1 MPNRESRESRER
13 LTDRQQEVLEF
24 IQTKIHRDGYPPT
37 IREIGDHL
45 GIRSTNGVND
55 HLKALTKKGYLNRT
69 ESKSRACVPVGAKPE
84 RSRTASGAE
93 AGRAGGYGSDARGA
107 ALGGGSSRPQSV
119 VPVELDTDLVEIPLL
134 GKIAAG
140 QPILAIEN
148 QHEDSVR
155 IDRFFLG
162 KARDKDV
169 FALRVVGESMIEDG
183 IHDGDFIFVRKQKSA
198 PRGAIVVAL
207 IDDEATVKRYYPEP
221 DRIRFQPSNSNMQPI
236 YVKAS
241 DFKETQIL
249 GVVVGIYRRMD

>member
-1 MPNRESRESRER
+1 MPTRER

-24 IQTKIHRDGYPPT
+24 IQTKITRDGYPPT

-55 HLKALTKKGYLNRT
+55 HLKALSRKGYLNRT
-69 ESKSRACVPVGAKPE
+69 EAKSRACVPVSTRAE
-84 RSRTASGAE
+84 RKAASA
-93 AGRAGGYGSDARGA
+93 AVRAHSVLPVDIESD
-107 ALGGGSSRPQSV
+107 S
-119 VPVELDTDLVEIPLL
+119 VEIPIL

-140 QPILAIEN
+140 QPILAVEN
-148 QHEDSVR
+148 AHEDSVR

-162 KARDKDV
+162 KQRDKDV

-183 IHDGDFIFVRKQKSA
+183 IHDGDFIFVRKQKNA
-198 PRGAIVVAL
+198 PRGSIVVAL
-207 IDDEATVKRYYPEP
+207 IDEEATVKRYYPEA
-221 DRIRFQPSNSNMQPI
+221 DRIRFQPSNAAMQPI

-241 DFKETQIL
+241 DFRETQIL

>member
-1 MPNRESRESRER
+1 MPNRETRDTRESRER
-13 LTDRQQEVLEF
+13 LTDRQLQVLEF
-24 IQTKIHRDGYPPT
+24 IQTKINRDGYPPT
-37 IREIGDHL
+37 IREIGDYL
-45 GIRSTNGVND
+45 GIKSTNGVND

-69 ESKSRACVPVGAKPE
+69 ESKSRACVPVGVKPDGT
-84 RSRTASGAE
+84 RIVRPGAAGAGAQGQAGSGA
-93 AGRAGGYGSDARGA
+93 A
-107 ALGGGSSRPQSV
+107 RPQSV

-140 QPILAIEN
+140 QPILAME
-148 QHEDSVR
+148 QHDDTVK

-162 KARDKDV
+162 KSRDRDV
-169 FALRVVGESMIEDG
+169 YALRVVGESMIEDG
-183 IHDGDFIFVRKQKSA
+183 IHDGDFIFVRKQKNA
-198 PRGAIVVAL
+198 PRGSIVVAL
-207 IDDEATVKRYYPEP
+207 IDDEATVKRYYPEA

>member
-1 MPNRESRESRER
+1 MPTREK

-24 IQTKIHRDGYPPT
+24 IQSKIHRDGYPPT

-69 ESKSRACVPVGAKPE
+69 ESKSRACVPVSSGGKPE
-84 RSRTASGAE
+84 KRLS
-93 AGRAGGYGSDARGA
+93 A
-107 ALGGGSSRPQSV
+107 APQRPQQV
-119 VPVELDTDLVEIPLL
+119 VPIDMDSDTVEIPLL

-140 QPILAIEN
+140 QPILAVEN
-148 QHEDSVR
+148 PHEDTVR

-162 KARDKDV
+162 KTRDRDV

-183 IHDGDFIFVRKQKSA
+183 IHDGDFIFVRKQKNA
-198 PRGAIVVAL
+198 ARGSIVVAL
-207 IDDEATVKRYYPEP
+207 IDEEATVKRYYPEA

-241 DFKETQIL
+241 DFKETQIM